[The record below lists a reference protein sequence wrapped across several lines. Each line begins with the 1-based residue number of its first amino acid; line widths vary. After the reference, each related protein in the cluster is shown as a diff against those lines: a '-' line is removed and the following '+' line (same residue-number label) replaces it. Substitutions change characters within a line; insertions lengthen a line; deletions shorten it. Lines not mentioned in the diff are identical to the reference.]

1 MNDNGNTNIN
11 IEDNRMLK
19 IIIMIDK
26 IYDSYNNHDKLRLI
40 MMILIPLDCNDVSGG
55 INKEDDYS
63 YYISLFLFLIH
74 H

>member
-19 IIIMIDK
+19 IMLMIDK
-26 IYDSYNNHDKLRLI
+26 IYDSYSNHDKLRLI
-40 MMILIPLDCNDVSGG
+40 MMILTPLDCNDVSGG